1 MVYVCISP
9 TDNLNKLYHSFTQLV
24 HFQIFEIFIQQMFIE
39 CMFQTL
45 FQMLGMHIINTVE
58 KIKFL
63 YPPCLLGSIPP
74 LRWGKIFC

>member
-1 MVYVCISP
+1 
-9 TDNLNKLYHSFTQLV
+9 
-24 HFQIFEIFIQQMFIE
+24 
-39 CMFQTL
+39 MFQTL

-74 LRWGKIFC
+74 LRWGKIFCYVPAVNFTQYNSMST